1 MKASRFSD
9 AQKAFILK
17 QGADGVPVAD
27 ICRRAGI
34 SHATYF
40 NWKKKYDG
48 MLPPD
53 MRRLTAPS
61 SEWVQEN
68 PTEPAVPVNLP
79 DTVLTPA
86 PAEQPGEA
94 AK

>member
-1 MKASRFSD
+1 MNH
-9 AQKAFILK
+9 AF
-17 QGADGVPVAD
+17 
-27 ICRRAGI
+27 RRA
-34 SHATYF
+34 APALALL
-40 NWKKKYDG
+40 
-48 MLPPD
+48 LPAACGKAPEQAQPSD
-53 MRRLTAPS
+53 QPTAPS